1 MMRIAYICADAG
13 VPVFGRKGSS
23 IHVQEV
29 IRAMVAQGA
38 TVELFATR
46 FGGDPP
52 AGLANIVCH
61 ALSAPPAGDTRQ
73 REQAAIAANR
83 ALPAML
89 DARAPF
95 DLVYERYSL
104 WSHAGIGWARAQGI
118 AGLVEVNA
126 PLIEEQATHRRLGDR
141 AAAEASARTLFA
153 AAHAI
158 VAVSSGVAAYLEG
171 FGVDRGKVR
180 ILPNGVDASRFS
192 GLASRSAGAVFTVG
206 FIGTLKPWH
215 GLGTL
220 IEAVALARDT
230 GCPVRLLIVGDGPE
244 RGAMEAMLDGAGLA
258 RDAELT
264 GAVDPA
270 QIPALL
276 ARMDAAVA
284 PYPALPDFYFSP
296 LKIMEY
302 MAAGTA
308 IVASRIGDINGL
320 IEHGVTGL
328 LCPPGDAI
336 AVADALVRLHA
347 EPTTR
352 ARLGAAA
359 RAVSVRDLGWNHV
372 AGEILALAGQVGAR
386 HERRVPTC

>member
-1 MMRIAYICADAG
+1 MRIAYICADAG

-29 IRAMVAQGA
+29 IRALVGQGA
-38 TVELFATR
+38 TAQLFATR
-46 FGGDPP
+46 LGGDPQ
-52 AGLANIVCH
+52 ADLADIPCH
-61 ALSAPPAGDTRQ
+61 ALPAPPTGDTRQ
-73 REQAAIAANR
+73 REKAALAANG

-89 DARAPF
+89 QQRGPF

-104 WSHAGIGWARAQGI
+104 WSHAGIGWARARGI

-126 PLIEEQATHRRLGDR
+126 PLIEEQATHRRLDDR
-141 AAAEASARTLFA
+141 AAAEANARTLFA

-158 VAVSSGVAAYLEG
+158 VAVSSGVAGYLEG

-192 GLASRSAGAVFTVG
+192 GLAGRSADAFFTVG

-220 IEAVALARDT
+220 IEAAALARDR

-244 RGAMEAMLDGAGLA
+244 RGAMEAMLYAAGLA
-258 RDAELT
+258 EDAELT
-264 GAVDPA
+264 GAVDPT

-276 ARMDAAVA
+276 AQMDVAVA
-284 PYPALPDFYFSP
+284 PYPKLRDFYFSP

-308 IVASRIGDINGL
+308 IVASRIGDIDGL
-320 IEHGVTGL
+320 IQHQVTGL

-336 AVADALVRLHA
+336 ALADALARLHA
-347 EPTTR
+347 EPATR

-359 RAVSVRDLGWNHV
+359 RAVAVRDLGWDRV
-372 AGEILALAGQVGAR
+372 AGETLALA
-386 HERRVPTC
+386 RREMSRRKLRLAVC